1 MAGHQGPRLSPRRL
15 CCKQKDSRRLLLGF
29 SLQVPFLPEIFP
41 RPWVKRDTEWRRL
54 RVPAEFPHVQASV
67 INGKGVSSGVDRF
80 ANSIG
85 HFIAQPSMGD
95 DRPAAEIQCPDILF

>member
-1 MAGHQGPRLSPRRL
+1 MLESHDATLRGNPAAGSLVGIV
-15 CCKQKDSRRLLLGF
+15 LGF
-29 SLQVPFLPEIFP
+29 SLQVTFLLEIFP
-41 RPWVKRDTEWRRL
+41 RPWVKRDTEWRLL

-95 DRPAAEIQCPDILF
+95 DRPAAEIQRPDVLF